1 MVVFC
6 RAWNFERN
14 LEGACEQEIWVELTF
29 VAYLDPWVEALFALG
44 CEVFFG
50 LEDDFVESLA

>member
-29 VAYLDPWVEALFALG
+29 VAYLDPWVEALSARFLEICLG
-44 CEVFFG
+44 LKYDLV
-50 LEDDFVESLA
+50 